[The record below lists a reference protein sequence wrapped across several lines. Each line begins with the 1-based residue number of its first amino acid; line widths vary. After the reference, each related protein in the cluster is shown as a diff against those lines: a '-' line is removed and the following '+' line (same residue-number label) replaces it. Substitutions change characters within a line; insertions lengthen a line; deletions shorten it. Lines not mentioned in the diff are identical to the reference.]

1 MDVVICA
8 HKLML
13 LDVEKKMMIGR
24 RNAWSMKYRVQEQE
38 ENQRG
43 PGAARYRRQAET
55 VTLTRSFGPKTL
67 PASFAL
73 GLAINGA

>member
-1 MDVVICA
+1 MLPMTVARSFSGAWLYATYFRFMDVVICA

-13 LDVEKKMMIGR
+13 LDVENKMMIGR

-43 PGAARYRRQAET
+43 LELLDVAAGLRQ
-55 VTLTRSFGPKTL
+55 
-67 PASFAL
+67 
-73 GLAINGA
+73 